1 MSYFEDPKRYLT
13 SLAHISAPCLSVL
26 QLPSLDTPV
35 NSFSG
40 DNILIAIIYNCAI
53 PLQSSASASRNLHNQ
68 GVENAIQ
75 HYFWASLIP
84 HCTFNTLLPVKVRYL
99 PVKVWYFFFSRANT
113 NISQADYIL
122 VRHTNGCFHSMT
134 SPSTPSVDTIHPV
147 VTPSQAPMPSK
158 PLVCNVVNS
167 SSNNTLALA
176 KSLRTGVL
184 TNVLCDMVAFT
195 LLRHWINLSFQ
206 GQVFSKLLDLLIKIN
221 PDPDFDRDNPTHLVS
236 SFILAALPS
245 FQLRKCILMF
255 LVMFAT
261 FSIHATEQVIHY
273 LCHIAI
279 LQDRSN
285 LSPIKDRGVC
295 YGTIFSLNISI
306 YIPILLVPINDILKT
321 DSVLKPN
328 SVLNILKTNSVP
340 TNILYINL
348 PRTQKMSS

>member
-1 MSYFEDPKRYLT
+1 
-13 SLAHISAPCLSVL
+13 
-26 QLPSLDTPV
+26 
-35 NSFSG
+35 
-40 DNILIAIIYNCAI
+40 
-53 PLQSSASASRNLHNQ
+53 
-68 GVENAIQ
+68 
-75 HYFWASLIP
+75 
-84 HCTFNTLLPVKVRYL
+84 
-99 PVKVWYFFFSRANT
+99 
-113 NISQADYIL
+113 
-122 VRHTNGCFHSMT
+122 MT
-134 SPSTPSVDTIHPV
+134 SPSTPSVDTIHRV
-147 VTPSQAPMPSK
+147 ATPSQAPMPSK
-158 PLVCNVVNS
+158 PLVCNVITS
-167 SSNNTLALA
+167 SSNNILALV
-176 KSLRTGVL
+176 KSLRTGIL
-184 TNVLCDMVAFT
+184 TNVLCDMVAFN
-195 LLRHWINLSFQ
+195 LLRHWNNLSFQ
-206 GQVFSKLLDLLIKIN
+206 CQVFSKLLDLLIKIN

-328 SVLNILKTNSVP
+328 SVLNILKTNSVL